1 MPVVPTCG
9 PATLAA
15 RHRLDAPR
23 VEVLEELLV
32 SCPAQTSATAES
44 VLRGLVGVARVRIGA
59 EVHRTIGCHF
69 VHDLAAAFVDD
80 LRHVA
85 QGSQMVLR
93 NQLRVRVSAQR
104 ARNAS
109 LEREDDALSALIEK
123 MGASRAQSLDL
134 PVDSAMCDARVS
146 GNRCL

>member
-32 SCPAQTSATAES
+32 SCPAQTSATAER
-44 VLRGLVGVARVRIGA
+44 VLRGLVGVARVSIGA

-80 LRHVA
+80 QHVA

-104 ARNAS
+104 G
-109 LEREDDALSALIEK
+109 LS
-123 MGASRAQSLDL
+123 
-134 PVDSAMCDARVS
+134 PVAWWVFEGSSMP
-146 GNRCL
+146 